1 MPAAITG
8 TRRARPFHQIRV
20 IYGEPIQVERKRQAD
35 GDDLEK
41 WTEEIMRRIRALEES
56 IGGNGG

>member
-1 MPAAITG
+1 M
-8 TRRARPFHQIRV
+8 
-20 IYGEPIQVERKRQAD
+20 IYGEPLIVERKRKAD

-56 IGGNGG
+56 IGDN